1 VSDRLRVLHVLE
13 ALEGGTARHVRDL
26 VVCATDADHVVVVPE
41 IRHGGLTDTEV
52 VAEMRAAGADV
63 RLVDM
68 RRSMF
73 STHNLTAV
81 AAVRQIAREV
91 RPDVLHGHSSIGGV
105 VARLVG
111 KLTGIPAVWTP
122 NGVLTA
128 RLPVAVERVL
138 SRWTALTIAVSP
150 SEAELMSSLRLSRS
164 GRLETVPNG
173 LAPFDLDP
181 DAIDVRAAA
190 GIPADALVVGCLA
203 RLVEQKGIDTYL
215 ATAKALLE
223 LRPDAYVLL
232 IGSGPL
238 EPLVRESV
246 AALDRFRWI
255 DGFNGGRSVLPQF
268 TVFVLLSRYE
278 GSPYTVMEAMAEG
291 CCCVVTDVVGSRDLI
306 VDGESGLVVPAGDG
320 PAAAGAIEG
329 LLGDAERRRAL
340 GVAAIRRVE
349 EHFTAAGMA
358 ARTMTLYRA
367 VTSAP
372 DEALSSH
379 IGKSSCG

>member
-1 VSDRLRVLHVLE
+1 MSERLRVLHVLE

-26 VVCATDADHVVVVPE
+26 VAYATEVDHVVAVPE
-41 IRHGGLTDTEV
+41 LRHVGLTDTEA

-73 STHNLTAV
+73 SAQNV
-81 AAVRQIAREV
+81 AAVMAVRRIAREV
-91 RPDVLHGHSSIGGV
+91 RPDILHGHSSIGGV

-111 KLTGIPAVWTP
+111 RLTGIPAVWTP
-122 NGVLTA
+122 NGVLTG
-128 RLPVAVERVL
+128 RLPVTVERVL

-150 SEAELMSSLRLSRS
+150 SEAQLMGSLGLSRT
-164 GRLETVPNG
+164 GRLEAVPNG
-173 LAPFDLDP
+173 LAPFEVDP
-181 DAIDVRAAA
+181 AAIDIRATA
-190 GIPADALVVGCLA
+190 GIPEGALVVGCLA

-215 ATAKALLE
+215 AMAKELLA
-223 LRPDAYVLL
+223 LRPDVYVLL

-246 AALDRFRWI
+246 VALDRFRWLE
-255 DGFNGGRSVLPQF
+255 GFNGGRSVLPQF

-278 GSPYTVMEAMAEG
+278 GSPYTVMEAMSLG

-306 VDGESGLVVPAGDG
+306 VDGESGLLVAAADG
-320 PAAAGAIEG
+320 PAVAQAIEG
-329 LLGDAERRRAL
+329 LLTDGDRRTALGAAASRRA
-340 GVAAIRRVE
+340 A

-358 ARTMTLYRA
+358 ARTMELYRA
-367 VTSAP
+367 VTSVP
-372 DEALSSH
+372 
-379 IGKSSCG
+379 G